1 MISMSNG
8 TNGFGYELDK
18 NRMQKII
25 SIKKAERLLKE
36 VKDET
41 GLKDIVLKAFYPPE
55 NVWKEN
61 TYYTNNYVDL
71 NRLTILYTIEKMND

>member
-1 MISMSNG
+1 M
-8 TNGFGYELDK
+8 K
-18 NRMQKII
+18 KII

-36 VKDET
+36 AKDET

-61 TYYTNNYVDL
+61 TYYTNNYIDL
-71 NRLTILYTIEKMND
+71 NKLTILYIIENKNDQCYN